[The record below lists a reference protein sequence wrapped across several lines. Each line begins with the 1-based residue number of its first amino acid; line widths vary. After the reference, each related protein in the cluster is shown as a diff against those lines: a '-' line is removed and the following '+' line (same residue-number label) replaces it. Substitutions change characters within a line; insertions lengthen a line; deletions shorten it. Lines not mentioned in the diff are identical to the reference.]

1 MMTSLKT
8 GETVRIPKLSICFLG
23 FPNINSLELKTPAL
37 LRSLDSGELLSRL
50 IKPEI
55 FASSHDLVSWSL
67 QGCRKV

>member
-37 LRSLDSGELLSRL
+37 LCSLDSWELLSHL
-50 IKPEI
+50 IKAEI

-67 QGCRKV
+67 QGSRKV